1 MFDVKNFLLGMRNDN
16 KYFFEELKFLGS
28 LTIFIVVVSTV
39 DG

>member
-1 MFDVKNFLLGMRNDN
+1 MRNDN

-28 LTIFIVVVSTV
+28 LTTLIAVVSIV